1 MENEKVRFRQ
11 QLTLELSKSDHQ
23 KFLNEKNRSDLVSE
37 LIEKHYN
44 NSKDVVE
51 VKIDERIRE
60 AYQNDLYRDFRIQKL
75 LLDFYANNAGTVIE
89 KQELHFSNNTDNN
102 TKCEINKEISS
113 SDKKVSNTIQELSDN
128 NIETE
133 VNNDEIKNEI
143 VADDEKELKEMIV
156 TDEEENKENESI
168 TNIDEHHK
176 QEERDNIITE
186 KDEVIQKEM
195 SEHNISHSNKVNKS
209 QKGSLND
216 ILPINN
222 KSLILFY

>member
-186 KDEVIQKEM
+186 KDEDIQKEM

-222 KSLILFY
+222 KSLI

>member
-102 TKCEINKEISS
+102 TKCEIKKELSS

-156 TDEEENKENESI
+156 ADEEENKENESI

-222 KSLILFY
+222 KSLI

>member
-1 MENEKVRFRQ
+1 MENGKVRFRQ
-11 QLTLELSKSDHQ
+11 QLTLELSQSDHQ

-75 LLDFYANNAGTVIE
+75 LLDFYANNAGTGIE
-89 KQELHFSNNTDNN
+89 KQELNFSNNTDNN
-102 TKCEINKEISS
+102 IKFEINKEISS
-113 SDKKVSNTIQELSDN
+113 SDKKVSNTIQDLSDN

-133 VNNDEIKNEI
+133 VINNEIKNEI
-143 VADDEKELKEMIV
+143 VADDEKELKETIG

-176 QEERDNIITE
+176 EEEKDNISEE

-195 SEHNISHSNKVNKS
+195 PEHTNSHNNKVNKS

-222 KSLILFY
+222 KSLI

>member
-113 SDKKVSNTIQELSDN
+113 SDKKVSNTIQEFSDN

-195 SEHNISHSNKVNKS
+195 SEHNISHNNKVNKS

-222 KSLILFY
+222 KSLI

>member
-143 VADDEKELKEMIV
+143 VADDEKELKEIIV

-195 SEHNISHSNKVNKS
+195 SEHNISHNNKVNKS

-216 ILPINN
+216 ILPINK
-222 KSLILFY
+222 KSLI

>member
-222 KSLILFY
+222 KSLI

>member
-1 MENEKVRFRQ
+1 M
-11 QLTLELSKSDHQ
+11 
-23 KFLNEKNRSDLVSE
+23 
-37 LIEKHYN
+37 
-44 NSKDVVE
+44 
-51 VKIDERIRE
+51 
-60 AYQNDLYRDFRIQKL
+60 
-75 LLDFYANNAGTVIE
+75 IE

-222 KSLILFY
+222 KSLI

>member
-156 TDEEENKENESI
+156 ADEEENKENESI

-222 KSLILFY
+222 KSLI